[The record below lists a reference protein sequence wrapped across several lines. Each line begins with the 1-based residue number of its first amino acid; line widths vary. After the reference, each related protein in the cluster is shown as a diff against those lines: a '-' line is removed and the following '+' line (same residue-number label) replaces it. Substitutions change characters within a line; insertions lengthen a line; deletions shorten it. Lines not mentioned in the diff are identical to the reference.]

1 MPLRPPPAQISGL
14 SGFPTRRPSVSLRR
28 LYRIYW
34 HRDRVTGAV
43 NSPWRFSAVPPGL
56 GRFDLPS
63 PEGTCYWS
71 TRRYGAWVEVW
82 RGATT
87 VDLVDARARRL
98 WIAQAPPLR
107 LANLLSEAA
116 YRYGVTAAISTE
128 PDYDLPQQWAVALRR
143 AGFAGLVGSC
153 SHDPA
158 SVALNVAVFGRE
170 GTPRRQRGWTTTSG
184 RIEHDAVLLTE
195 LAALGVRVAPAPFD
209 VPTSSPQL

>member
-1 MPLRPPPAQISGL
+1 M
-14 SGFPTRRPSVSLRR
+14 SLRR

-63 PEGTCYWS
+63 PDGTCYWS
-71 TRRYGAWVEVW
+71 SRRYGAWVEVW

-87 VDLVDARARRL
+87 IDVADLRARRL
-98 WIAQAPPLR
+98 WAAQAPPLR
-107 LANLLSEAA
+107 LANLLSRTS
-116 YRYGVTAAISTE
+116 YPYGVTAAISTQ
-128 PDYDLPQQWAVALRR
+128 PDYALPQQWAGALRR

-170 GTPRRQRGWTTTSG
+170 GTPRRQRGWATTSG

-195 LAALGVRVAPAPFD
+195 LASLGIRVAPVPFD
-209 VPTSSPQL
+209 VPTSPPPF

>member
-1 MPLRPPPAQISGL
+1 MPLQPPPAEL
-14 SGFPTRRPSVSLRR
+14 SAFPTRRPSESLRR

-63 PEGTCYWS
+63 PDGTCCWS
-71 TRRYGAWVEVW
+71 TRRYGAWVEVF

-98 WIAQAPPLR
+98 WTAQAPPLR
-107 LANLLSEAA
+107 LANLLSQAS
-116 YRYGVTAAISTE
+116 YRYGVTAAISTA
-128 PDYDLPQQWAVALRR
+128 PDYALPQQWAGALHR

-153 SHDPA
+153 LHDPA
-158 SVALNVAVFGRE
+158 SVALNVAVFGHE
-170 GTPRRQRGWTTTSG
+170 GTPTRQRGWTTRSG
-184 RIEHDAVLLTE
+184 RIEQDTLLLTE
-195 LAALGVRVAPAPFD
+195 LAPLGIRVAPAPYD
-209 VPTSSPQL
+209 VPTGPPPL